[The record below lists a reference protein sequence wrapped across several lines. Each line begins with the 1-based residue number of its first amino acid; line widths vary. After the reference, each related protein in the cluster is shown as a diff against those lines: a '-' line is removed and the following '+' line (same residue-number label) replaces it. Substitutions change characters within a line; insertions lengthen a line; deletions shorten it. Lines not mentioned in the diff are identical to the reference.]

1 MTHLPDEEHRPGGVG
16 GKVQLLGADVNI
28 TGQDVVHDDIFHK
41 GAPVVLLLIE
51 GLGIVQ
57 GDIGHLA
64 EAPCH
69 LVVTGAENGVFQHV
83 GIAQNGLEAALAEG
97 DDAVGGVRHLQR
109 GVRPALT
116 QNGHIG
122 AGNHAPLGIDHAE
135 AAVRNIPQLNNDT
148 LKNAV
153 GHIYSHSLVSCINAH
168 FTKTHYYYTQLLR
181 TLQVPFDILLQN
193 LLCFL
198 DNIPRF
204 TGKRS
209 LHSLFLPAK

>member
-1 MTHLPDEEHRPGGVG
+1 MALKLRWP
-16 GKVQLLGADVNI
+16 KVTMLS
-28 TGQDVVHDDIFHK
+28 
-41 GAPVVLLLIE
+41 
-51 GLGIVQ
+51 
-57 GDIGHLA
+57 
-64 EAPCH
+64 
-69 LVVTGAENGVFQHV
+69 
-83 GIAQNGLEAALAEG
+83 AAFA
-97 DDAVGGVRHLQR
+97 HLQR

-122 AGNHAPLGIDHAE
+122 AGNHTPLGIDYAE

-193 LLCFL
+193 ALFYVFL
-198 DNIPRF
+198 TILSIYPRF

-209 LHSLFLPAK
+209 LRSLVSSSKMLRSGLGFLLQLRQSPASVSSRLRLVGRSPRVERRPPACVRR